1 MSISWDL
8 LGEIQVSDNWQLF
21 PLEAISDTFRIT
33 TTITDIEG
41 WNSTKIQSGA
51 YIRFVYPD
59 PDGTTSKSVYIRVR
73 DEIIVYELPVP
84 HEMRAAGYYI
94 RSISCRFSSKWVG
107 KLPGSSFAGW
117 KLKIEGLLQQ

>member
-8 LGEIQVSDNWQLF
+8 LGEVQVSDSWQLF
-21 PLEAISDTFRIT
+21 PNNTISDTFRIT

-51 YIRFVYPD
+51 YIRFIYPD
-59 PDGTTSKSVYIRVR
+59 EQNTKSKQVYVPVR

-84 HEMRAAGYYI
+84 HEMREAGYYF
-94 RSISCRFSSKWVG
+94 RSISCQFSSRWVG
-107 KLPGSSFAGW
+107 KLPLASFAAW
-117 KLKIEGLLQQ
+117 KLKIEGFS